1 MKNEPNNRTELL
13 KKLKDFSTQLKD
25 LDAKE

>member
-1 MKNEPNNRTELL
+1 MKNEPNQRIELL
-13 KKLKDFSTQLKD
+13 QKIKDFSTQLKD